1 MWKDFL
7 SLLNKKL
14 KFRKTWVI
22 KRRLRHESTS
32 HILSRSNCNI
42 VSFPSISLSAH
53 HLLINRLSEAQERE
67 GKEGN
72 RQLHSYS
79 EDMLKFAPS
88 AKQVIWAAGWIK
100 HLLRQTHLAE
110 EPEWL
115 YPRRLGIRDWQRKGV
130 GWTSPHSYQHR
141 SAKQTGVILSCC
153 LHHGCPPKL
162 LMEQNPEEGAEVLK
176 CQGNDGKGGERG
188 AGGKWWSRRHL
199 IQFM

>member
-7 SLLNKKL
+7 RLLNKKR
-14 KFRKTWVI
+14 KFRKTGVI
-22 KRRLRHESTS
+22 KRWLKHESTS

-88 AKQVIWAAGWIK
+88 AKQVIWTAGWIK
-100 HLLRQTHLAE
+100 HLLQQTHLVE

-115 YPRRLGIRDWQRKGV
+115 YPHRLGIRDWQREGD
-130 GWTSPHSYQHR
+130 GWTSHSYQHR
-141 SAKQTGVILSCC
+141 SAKQMRVILSCR
-153 LHHGCPPKL
+153 LRHGCPPKL
-162 LMEQNPEEGAEVLK
+162 LMWQNPEEGVRWWNVRGMMER
-176 CQGNDGKGGERG
+176 QGREERRG
-188 AGGKWWSRRHL
+188 NGDHALSEIR
-199 IQFM
+199 FF